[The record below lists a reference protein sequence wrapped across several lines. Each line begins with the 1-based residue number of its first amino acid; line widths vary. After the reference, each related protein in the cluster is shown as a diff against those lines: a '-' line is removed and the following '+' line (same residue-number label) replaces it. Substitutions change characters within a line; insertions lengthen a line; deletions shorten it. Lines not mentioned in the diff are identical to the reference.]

1 MNGVTI
7 LNNIFVIAIVI
18 AIVFEELHALKRL
31 KITDERKE
39 QIPNEEIKGIT
50 ESNLRE
56 DMKGKVYTKEE
67 ELLILDGIRKCV
79 LRYAAGISQENCDW
93 HKEYQNYLSK
103 KQKEL
108 EQ

>member
-1 MNGVTI
+1 MI
-7 LNNIFVIAIVI
+7 YK
-18 AIVFEELHALKRL
+18 FETRKTTYVQANCEEEALEMY
-31 KITDERKE
+31 DEE
-39 QIPNEEIKGIT
+39 EYISQEEEIKGIT

-56 DMKGKVYTKEE
+56 NLKGKVYTKEE

-79 LRYAAGISQENCDW
+79 LRYAAGISQENCGW